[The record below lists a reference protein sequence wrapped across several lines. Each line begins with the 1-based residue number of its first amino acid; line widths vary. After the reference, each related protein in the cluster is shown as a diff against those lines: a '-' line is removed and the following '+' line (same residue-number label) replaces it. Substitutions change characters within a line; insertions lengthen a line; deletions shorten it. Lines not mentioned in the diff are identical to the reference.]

1 MQVTETLSEGLK
13 RGFTVV
19 IPQEEMGA
27 RRDKR
32 FAELSKTMQMPGFRP
47 GKVPQSL
54 LRKRYG
60 EAVNAEVLEAS
71 VNEATDAMLAE
82 RNLRPAL
89 TPKVDLR
96 SRGDA
101 GDLEFTIEME
111 ILPDVSLPDLASV
124 ALERPVCPV
133 SDADVA
139 AELEKFAQ
147 SRSTTEVIDEVRPV
161 ADGEILTVDFLGK
174 RDGVPFEGGAGQDAD
189 IEMGGSGFIP
199 GFAEQML
206 GMAPG
211 EQKVITVTFPAEYQ
225 AAELAG
231 QEATF
236 DITAKALKRKV
247 PAVLDDQFAEQLGFE
262 TLDDLRAFF
271 RSRLEQVRAGA
282 SRLKLKRALL
292 DQLSEQ
298 AAFTAPESLV
308 EAEFAEIWR
317 QVEMERQAGRL
328 DAEDAAKDEATL
340 RAEYRAIADRRVR
353 LGLLVAEIGRAHKIE
368 VVEADLRRAM
378 MAELQRFPGQEKMI
392 MEFYQKNPRALDRLR
407 GPIFE
412 DKVVDHIIGKAQVS
426 EKPVTLDELMDEP
439 EE

>member
-1 MQVTETLSEGLK
+1 M
-13 RGFTVV
+13 
-19 IPQEEMGA
+19 
-27 RRDKR
+27 
-32 FAELSKTMQMPGFRP
+32 AE
-47 GKVPQSL
+47 
-54 LRKRYG
+54 
-60 EAVNAEVLEAS
+60 
-71 VNEATDAMLAE
+71 
-82 RNLRPAL
+82 
-89 TPKVDLR
+89 
-96 SRGDA
+96 
-101 GDLEFTIEME
+101 
-111 ILPDVSLPDLASV
+111 
-124 ALERPVCPV
+124 
-133 SDADVA
+133 
-139 AELEKFAQ
+139 
-147 SRSTTEVIDEVRPV
+147 
-161 ADGEILTVDFLGK
+161 GEILTVDFLGK

-298 AAFTAPESLV
+298 AAFAAPESLV

>member
-89 TPKVDLR
+89 SPKVDLV
-96 SRGDA
+96 SRGDV

-111 ILPDVSLPDLASV
+111 ILPEVSVPDLATL

-133 SDADVA
+133 SDEDVA

-147 SRSTTEVIDEVRPV
+147 SRSSTEVIDEVRPV
-161 ADGEILTVDFLGK
+161 AEGEILTVDFLGK

-298 AAFTAPESLV
+298 AAFAAPESLV